1 MVVDGPL
8 GPNASCPDLP
18 PCGRT
23 NSDADGSVV
32 ECTEVGDHFCV
43 PRADH
48 VVQFFEE
55 LLVHTKGKHARKRFL
70 LRDWQK
76 DEILRPIF
84 GRVVWSDEHNSYVR
98 QYRIAYVEMARKN
111 GKSQLLAGIVLY
123 LLFADG
129 EYSAEIFGIAKDR
142 RQASLIFDVA
152 AQMVLLSPPL
162 SRLARVIKS
171 TKRIVRVDTNSVYQV
186 IASDAASALGS
197 NPSGVAADEL
207 LAWPRSDMWDALR
220 SGMGSMDRMQ
230 PLMVAATTA
239 PSDDT
244 SFGAEMHREMQR
256 VLDDPT
262 RTPHIFAWIRNLPLD
277 KNIYEEANW
286 YIPNPALGDFLSLAE
301 MKKMVLEAQ
310 NDPARE
316 LSLRRFQ
323 MNQIVGST
331 VQWMPMHLWE
341 ASKGTVFGDARATL
355 DAFAGR
361 ECWFGFDFAARSDL
375 SALCYLFPGDD
386 FVDVAWRFWC
396 PEAALEKLDVAN
408 DRKFSKWAAEGWLT
422 VTEGDVLD
430 LRAASSPVYEQI
442 AADARRFTILGGDAD
457 QFSSDP
463 VIQEIESRTYV
474 SEIFAYQNTFRTMTD
489 GMHRIFEMVTEGKF
503 RHHGNPLAQFCFDS
517 CEARLSVSDPDLI
530 MPNKQNRAKSAKR
543 IDAVPAAI
551 MAVNAWHTRGGDRYS
566 VYAGDHEVLVL

>member
-1 MVVDGPL
+1 MAASESPA
-8 GPNASCPDLP
+8 PNDSSPDLP
-18 PCGRT
+18 PCGKI
-23 NSDADGSVV
+23 NYGPDGNAI
-32 ECTEVGDHFCV
+32 ECVEVGDHFCV

-48 VVQFFEE
+48 VEQFFEE

-70 LRDWQK
+70 LRDWQR

-84 GRVVWSDEHNSYVR
+84 GRVTWSDEHEAYVR
-98 QYRIAYVEMARKN
+98 QYRIAYIEMARKN

-129 EYSAEIFGIAKDR
+129 EYSGEIFGIAKDR

-152 AQMVLLSPPL
+152 AQMVLMSPVLSP
-162 SRLARVIKS
+162 AAKVIKS
-171 TKRIVRVDTNSVYQV
+171 VKRIIRVDTNSVYQV

-239 PSDDT
+239 PADDS

-256 VLDDPT
+256 VADDPE

-277 KNIYEEANW
+277 ADIWDESNW
-286 YIPNPALGDFLSLAE
+286 HIPNPALGDFLSRSELR
-301 MKKMVLEAQ
+301 KMALEAR

-331 VQWMPMHLWE
+331 VQWMPMHLWD
-341 ASKGTVFGDARATL
+341 ASEGTLFGSVKATL

-361 ECWFGFDFAARSDL
+361 ECWFGLDLAARMDL
-375 SALCYLFPGDD
+375 TALCYVFPDPDGESC
-386 FVDVAWRFWC
+386 DVVWRFWAC
-396 PEAALEKLDVAN
+396 EAAVKKLDTLN
-408 DRKFSKWAAEGWLT
+408 DRIFTRWANEGWLT

-430 LRAASSPVYEQI
+430 FDQVYSDIE
-442 AADARRFTILGGDAD
+442 ADARRFTILGGDAD
-457 QFSSDP
+457 QHSSYP
-463 VIQEIESRTYV
+463 VIQEIESLTYV
-474 SEIFAYQNTFRTMTD
+474 SEIFAYQNGFNTMSD
-489 GMHRIFEMVTEGKF
+489 GMHRVFELVTEQKF
-503 RHHGNPLAQFCFDS
+503 RHHGNPVARFCFGS
-517 CEARLSVSDPDLI
+517 CEARLATYNPDLI
-530 MPNKQNRAKSAKR
+530 MPDKPDRGKESKR
-543 IDAVPAAI
+543 IDGVPGAI
-551 MAVNAWHTRGGDRYS
+551 MAVNAWHTRGGDHYS
-566 VYAGDHEVLVL
+566 IYAGDSDVLVL